1 MSVALATH
9 LRPLRP
15 WLDDPAIGEISIN
28 QPGEIWV
35 DRHGV
40 TERIDVP
47 ELDYQHLSFVADLVA
62 SFTQQKVS
70 AATPLLSAKTP
81 EGYRIQ
87 VVLPPAVPQGTI
99 AVSIRRPALLDLSL
113 DQYQELGRLNVKNS
127 TTDHPQSVQQT
138 LLELRDNGHILACLK
153 LAVKARKNIIV
164 AGGTYTGKTTFM
176 NALIKAIPLTERLI
190 MIEDVEELKPPHPNQ
205 LRLLYSRNAQGQ
217 ANVDATMLLEACLRL
232 RPDRI
237 LLGELRGAEAFA
249 FLRSARSGH
258 SGSIT
263 SVHADSPAKVL
274 DQLVLM
280 CLQAGLKMDKPDLLA
295 FICSVVDVI
304 VQWRYDHGHRF
315 IQEVW
320 INESA

>member
-9 LRPLRP
+9 LRPLRT
-15 WLDDPAIGEISIN
+15 WLDDPDIGEISIN

-40 TERIDVP
+40 SERIAVP
-47 ELDYQHLSFVADLVA
+47 ELDYQHLSFVAELVA
-62 SFTQQKVS
+62 TYTQQKVS

-87 VVLPPAVPQGTI
+87 VVLPPAVPQNTI
-99 AVSIRRPALLDLSL
+99 AVSIRRPALLELSL
-113 DQYQELGRLNVKNS
+113 DNYAELGRLAIQGA
-127 TTDHPQSVQQT
+127 TATHSVNQA
-138 LLELRDNGHILACLK
+138 LHELRDHGRILDCLK
-153 LAVKARKNIIV
+153 LAVKERKNIIV

-176 NALIKAIPLTERLI
+176 NALIREIPINERLI

-205 LRLLYSRNAQGQ
+205 LRLLYSRNSQGQ

-249 FLRSARSGH
+249 YLRSARSGH

-280 CLQAGLKMDKPDLLA
+280 CLQAGLKMEKKDLLA
-295 FICSVVDVI
+295 FVTSVVDMI
-304 VQWRYDHGHRF
+304 VQWRYDQGQRF
-315 IQEVW
+315 IQEIW

>member
-40 TERIDVP
+40 AERIAVP

-113 DQYQELGRLNVKNS
+113 DDYERLGRLKMRGK
-127 TTDHPQSVQQT
+127 TAQSKQAINHA
-138 LLELRDNGHILACLK
+138 LRELRDNGQVLEFLK
-153 LAVKARKNIIV
+153 LAVQSRKNIIV

-263 SVHADSPAKVL
+263 SVHADTPQQAL
-274 DQLVLM
+274 EQLVLM
-280 CLQAGLKMDKPDLLA
+280 CLQAGLKMDKQDLLA
-295 FICSVVDVI
+295 FVSSVVDVI
-304 VQWRYDHGHRF
+304 VPWDLDQGERF
-315 IQEVW
+315 IQELW
-320 INESA
+320 FNESA